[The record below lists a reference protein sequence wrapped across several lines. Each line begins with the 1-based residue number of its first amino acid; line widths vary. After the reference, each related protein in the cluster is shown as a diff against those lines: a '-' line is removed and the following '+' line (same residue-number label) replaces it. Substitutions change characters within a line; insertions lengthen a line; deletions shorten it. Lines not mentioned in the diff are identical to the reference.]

1 MRFEVH
7 VHTKY
12 SKDSILCFWPLYI
25 ICRIKH
31 IDGIAI
37 TEHNNI
43 EGAVEFKKFC
53 QKHGDKINVIIG
65 DEIFTTQGEI
75 IGLFLKEPVS
85 PGMSVGATIRAIKEQ
100 GGIVY
105 VPHPYDPNR
114 NKTVLDIEAIV
125 EYRGDIDC
133 MEVHNG
139 RNVDKACSVIQND
152 IAEKCDI
159 KKVVG
164 SDAHTLL
171 EVGRNYMELNEIPQ
185 NADEFHKQIRI
196 ASFHTMNC
204 IVLSHSITKCTKAI
218 KLIFGGRFHELYRAF
233 IK

>member
-65 DEIFTTQGEI
+65 DEIFTTH
-75 IGLFLKEPVS
+75 VS
-85 PGMSVGATIRAIKEQ
+85 YTHLYPYREQ
-100 GGIVY
+100 YYAAG
-105 VPHPYDPNR
+105 N
-114 NKTVLDIEAIV
+114 
-125 EYRGDIDC
+125 
-133 MEVHNG
+133 NG
-139 RNVDKACSVIQND
+139 SN
-152 IAEKCDI
+152 
-159 KKVVG
+159 
-164 SDAHTLL
+164 
-171 EVGRNYMELNEIPQ
+171 
-185 NADEFHKQIRI
+185 NAD
-196 ASFHTMNC
+196 
-204 IVLSHSITKCTKAI
+204 V
-218 KLIFGGRFHELYRAF
+218 GGE
-233 IK
+233 K